1 MQLRVGAATD
11 IGRVRAHNEDAYV
24 SDAHQGLFV
33 VCDGMGGEQAGE
45 VASQLAVET
54 ILAALKSAAAAAPVD
69 SNGYRPQTTR
79 LAAAVRQSNVAV
91 YEAARADEKRAGMG
105 TTVVG
110 AWLADNIISL
120 AHVGDSRAYL
130 WHAGRLEPLTTDHSL
145 VEMQV
150 KAGQLT
156 REAALVSEQQN
167 ILLRALGREHDVD
180 VEVNEVPVQAG
191 DYVLLCSD
199 GLTRMVTEDIVAEIV
214 ADVREPHWICEALIE
229 AANRNGGMDNVT
241 VVVVEVIGGWWR
253 ELVNRVQR
261 SLRRPRWRR

>member
-1 MQLRVGAATD
+1 
-11 IGRVRAHNEDAYV
+11 
-24 SDAHQGLFV
+24 
-33 VCDGMGGEQAGE
+33 
-45 VASQLAVET
+45 
-54 ILAALKSAAAAAPVD
+54 
-69 SNGYRPQTTR
+69 
-79 LAAAVRQSNVAV
+79 
-91 YEAARADEKRAGMG
+91 MG

-110 AWLADNIISL
+110 AWMADDIASV

-130 WHAGRLEPLTTDHSL
+130 WRAGRLEPVTSDHSL

-150 KAGQLT
+150 KSGQLT
-156 REAALVSEQQN
+156 REEALKSEQQN
-167 ILLRALGREHDVD
+167 ILLRALGREADVD

-191 DYVLLCSD
+191 DYLLLCSD
-199 GLTRMVTEDIVAEIV
+199 GLTRMVDENIMAEIV

-229 AANRNGGMDNVT
+229 DANRNGGMDNVT